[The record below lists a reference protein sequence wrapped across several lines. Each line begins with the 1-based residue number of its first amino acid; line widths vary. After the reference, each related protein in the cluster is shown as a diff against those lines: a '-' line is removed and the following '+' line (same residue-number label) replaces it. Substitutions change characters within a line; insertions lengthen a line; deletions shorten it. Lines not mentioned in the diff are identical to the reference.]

1 MLASVTR
8 LTPRLGSF
16 PDALAAFRAARLQ
29 VCLSELNGIDSVSAA
44 TLRARS
50 FLRLGDPEAALTAL
64 TNLQTQGRESRDLGE
79 IALLR
84 AVAQSRL
91 GDEQAK
97 DAFQDA
103 IVYSISSTDPAL
115 EAEVEFYNGLTAFG
129 EESLLEA
136 RAACR
141 RGLDVA
147 SEARKFTRNEGYIPL
162 EHVVSRIEELL
173 GVIDAADGRYQ
184 DWLGHARLALA
195 MHDRCTISD
204 VYIQAFAL
212 KNLTLLARDFD
223 IADDAQLLAKRVPA
237 LAWTADVCRVEF
249 TSVEAL
255 GWCSALRG
263 DVVGA
268 LRLFRR
274 ASKVASTEPEH
285 VYVAVDRALVAREC
299 GHRAMVVEEIE
310 HALAI
315 ADGYD
320 WSKAPGDYRFALLAL
335 AQTAAAIAPIR
346 AREMLDR
353 YTGIRNAIDATFAT
367 RIEPRARAEEAYTHG
382 LVLRAEGRQ
391 AASMERLQTA
401 FETWETIGF
410 EWRSARAA
418 LELAELDAGEVFRLA
433 VRRELFQR
441 PDSIFAMRARLVA

>member
-1 MLASVTR
+1 
-8 LTPRLGSF
+8 
-16 PDALAAFRAARLQ
+16 
-29 VCLSELNGIDSVSAA
+29 
-44 TLRARS
+44 
-50 FLRLGDPEAALTAL
+50 
-64 TNLQTQGRESRDLGE
+64 
-79 IALLR
+79 LR

-212 KNLTLLARDFD
+212 KTLPFLLATLISPMMRSCSQSAFPHSHGPRMF
-223 IADDAQLLAKRVPA
+223 AVLSLRRSRRSVGVPP
-237 LAWTADVCRVEF
+237 
-249 TSVEAL
+249 
-255 GWCSALRG
+255 SA
-263 DVVGA
+263 
-268 LRLFRR
+268 
-274 ASKVASTEPEH
+274 
-285 VYVAVDRALVAREC
+285 
-299 GHRAMVVEEIE
+299 AM
-310 HALAI
+310 
-315 ADGYD
+315 
-320 WSKAPGDYRFALLAL
+320 S
-335 AQTAAAIAPIR
+335 
-346 AREMLDR
+346 
-353 YTGIRNAIDATFAT
+353 
-367 RIEPRARAEEAYTHG
+367 
-382 LVLRAEGRQ
+382 
-391 AASMERLQTA
+391 
-401 FETWETIGF
+401 
-410 EWRSARAA
+410 
-418 LELAELDAGEVFRLA
+418 
-433 VRRELFQR
+433 
-441 PDSIFAMRARLVA
+441 